1 METGCNGRAKL
12 GVISTVSSHTI
23 TNPDSRLWTSDFRLK
38 KMTPFTAEL
47 IGTMLL
53 ILLGDGVVA
62 NVLLNDTKGHNGG
75 LIVITTA
82 WGLAVYVGVVV
93 AGPYSGAHLNPAVT
107 IGLAIA
113 GKFPWASVPAYILAQ
128 MLGGFIGA
136 FLVWLMYYDHFQRN
150 NKPDAILSVF
160 CTGPAIRKYTS
171 NIVSELIGSFVLIFT
186 VFYIVGA
193 EITPTKTPIGLGSV
207 GALPVALLVWVIGL
221 SLGGTTGYAINP
233 ARDLGP
239 RIIHFLVPIKNKGT
253 SDWAYSWIPVLGPI
267 AGAALAAFLYLR
279 LHP

>member
-1 METGCNGRAKL
+1 M
-12 GVISTVSSHTI
+12 S
-23 TNPDSRLWTSDFRLK
+23 
-38 KMTPFTAEL
+38 PFMAEL

-53 ILLGDGVVA
+53 ILLGNGVVA

-93 AGPYSGAHLNPAVT
+93 AAPFSGAHLNPAVT
-107 IGLAIA
+107 IGLALA
-113 GKFPWASVPAYILAQ
+113 GKFAWAKVIPYITAQ
-128 MLGGFIGA
+128 MIGA
-136 FLVWLMYYDHFQRN
+136 FIGSFLVWVMYYDHFQRN
-150 NKPDAILSVF
+150 NKPDAILAVF
-160 CTGPAIRKYTS
+160 CTGPAIRNYVS
-171 NIVSELIGSFVLIFT
+171 NIASEIIGSFVLIFT
-186 VFYIVGA
+186 VFYIVGG

-239 RIIHFLVPIKNKGT
+239 RIIHFFVPIKNKGI
-253 SDWAYSWIPVLGPI
+253 SDWAYAWIPVIGPI
-267 AGAALAAFLYLR
+267 AGAAIAALLYLN
-279 LHP
+279 LHA